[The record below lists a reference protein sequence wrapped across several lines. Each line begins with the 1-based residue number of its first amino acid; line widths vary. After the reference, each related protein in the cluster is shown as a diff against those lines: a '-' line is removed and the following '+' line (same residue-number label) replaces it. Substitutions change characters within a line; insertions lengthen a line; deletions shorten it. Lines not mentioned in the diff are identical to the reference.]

1 MQKVKLA
8 GYLGDRA
15 PSPAVTRRPGT
26 YVLPKC
32 SVCHH
37 KAAFLWI
44 IFVLP
49 TFTDPRLSVAS
60 RQPGA
65 KRSMFYS

>member
-15 PSPAVTRRPGT
+15 PSPAVTGKPGT

-32 SVCHH
+32 GVCHH
-37 KAAFLWI
+37 KAAFL
-44 IFVLP
+44 
-49 TFTDPRLSVAS
+49 
-60 RQPGA
+60 
-65 KRSMFYS
+65 